1 MGAVMAVIEQGVLVF
16 TFYVKGG
23 GNVGSVPSGDCHVAS
38 MVRAECHV
46 VLIVG

>member
-1 MGAVMAVIEQGVLVF
+1 MAVMEHGVLVF
-16 TFYVKGG
+16 TFFVKGD
-23 GNVGSVPSGDCHVAS
+23 GNVASVPSGDCHVAS